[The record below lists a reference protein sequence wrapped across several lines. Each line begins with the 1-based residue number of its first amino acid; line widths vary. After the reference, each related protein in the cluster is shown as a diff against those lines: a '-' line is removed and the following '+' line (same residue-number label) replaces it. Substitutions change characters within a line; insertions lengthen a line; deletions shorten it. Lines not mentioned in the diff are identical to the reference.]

1 MHELGVTKS
10 IVEVVVRHAQ
20 EQSANQVR
28 SVNLIIGEMR
38 NLEEEWVQRYF
49 DRCAEGTIA
58 EGANV
63 SITKDDLLLFGMWG
77 HVPTAYGERSA
88 YVLFRMW

>member
-1 MHELGVTKS
+1 MRMPYLDKRLIRRKRQAMHELGVTKS

-38 NLEEEWVQRYF
+38 NLEEEWVR
-49 DRCAEGTIA
+49 AT
-58 EGANV
+58 
-63 SITKDDLLLFGMWG
+63 S
-77 HVPTAYGERSA
+77 TAALRARS
-88 YVLFRMW
+88 LKGRTCRSRRFR

>member
-38 NLEEEWVQRYF
+38 NLEEEWVR
-49 DRCAEGTIA
+49 AT
-58 EGANV
+58 
-63 SITKDDLLLFGMWG
+63 S
-77 HVPTAYGERSA
+77 TAALRELSLKGRTC
-88 YVLFRMW
+88 R